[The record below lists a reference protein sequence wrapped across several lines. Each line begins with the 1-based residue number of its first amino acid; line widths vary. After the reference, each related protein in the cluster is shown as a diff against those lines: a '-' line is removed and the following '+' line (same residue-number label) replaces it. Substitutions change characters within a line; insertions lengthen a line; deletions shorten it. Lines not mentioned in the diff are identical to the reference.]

1 MSRYGDSDW
10 DKEDLFN
17 DMRDF
22 LKQTNSVA
30 SLMKIVL
37 DAIEDYESD

>member
-1 MSRYGDSDW
+1 MSIYGEDW

-17 DMRDF
+17 RMRDF
-22 LKQTNSVA
+22 LDQTNSVA

>member
-1 MSRYGDSDW
+1 MSRYDDSDW
-10 DKEDLFN
+10 EKEGLFN
-17 DMRDF
+17 DMREF
-22 LKQTNSVA
+22 LDQTNSVA

>member
-10 DKEDLFN
+10 EKEGLFN
-17 DMRDF
+17 DMGEF
-22 LKQTNSVA
+22 LDQTNSVA